1 MKNLYKLKYL
11 VLFFALTFFVS
22 CTEEDKE
29 NIRVEVNS
37 IIPST
42 LNGRPNVTLGC
53 IEIDQRDVTIQVWDH
68 GVLDG
73 DIVTIYAN
81 GSPILSNELLDGPS
95 NPTSVTYT
103 FTNNGYNYLA
113 LVAENEGDIPPNTCS
128 ITVNGVPYVLE
139 ANLDT
144 NGAVNVVVTGYDVF
158 CD

>member
-1 MKNLYKLKYL
+1 MKNLYNLKYL
-11 VLFFALTFFVS
+11 ALFFSFLIFVS
-22 CTEEDKE
+22 CEEEDDSVT
-29 NIRVEVNS
+29 VEVNS

-68 GVLDG
+68 GIIDG

-81 GSPILSNELLDGPS
+81 GSPILSNEELDGPD
-95 NPTSVTYT
+95 NPAFVTYT

-113 LVAENEGDIPPNTCS
+113 LEAQNEGDIPPNTC
-128 ITVNGVPYVLE
+128 TVMVDGVPFILE